1 MLTGSWRLAF
11 PSRTR
16 LPNLGRI
23 AQLLKPFDIVG
34 LQEVDGGGLRSQNI
48 IQTQYLGEHAGF
60 PYWHNQVNRRIANLA
75 RHSNGLL
82 SRLKPAEIHDYKLP
96 GLPGRGALLAR
107 YGTDRSSS
115 LHVCVVHL
123 ALTRRARL
131 RQLGFLGELLQDF
144 SHVVVMGDFN
154 CQPDS
159 PEIRLLAT
167 KAGLSD
173 PARDLRTWP
182 SWQPRLMID
191 HILVTPNLT
200 TENARVLNF
209 PCSDHL
215 PVALEIRLPDDLHL
229 HQPALPFT

>member
-1 MLTGSWRLAF
+1 MLTGSWRLAL
-11 PSRTR
+11 PSHSR

-23 AQLLKPFDIVG
+23 AQVLKPFDIVG
-34 LQEVDGGGLRSQNI
+34 LQEVDGGGLRSHHI
-48 IQTQYLGEHAGF
+48 IQTQYLGEQAGF
-60 PYWHNQVNRRIANLA
+60 PYWHNQINRRIANLA

-82 SRLKPAEIHDYKLP
+82 SRLKPSEIHDYKLP

-107 YGTDRSSS
+107 YGVDRATS
-115 LHVCVVHL
+115 LHVCILHL

-144 SHVVVMGDFN
+144 PHVVIMGDFN

-159 PEIRLLAT
+159 PELRLLAD

-173 PARDLRTWP
+173 PASGLKTWP

-191 HILVTPNLT
+191 HILVTPGLT
-200 TENARVLNF
+200 AENARVLNF

-215 PVALEIRLPDDLHL
+215 PVAMDIHLPEDLRL
-229 HQPALPFT
+229 HQ